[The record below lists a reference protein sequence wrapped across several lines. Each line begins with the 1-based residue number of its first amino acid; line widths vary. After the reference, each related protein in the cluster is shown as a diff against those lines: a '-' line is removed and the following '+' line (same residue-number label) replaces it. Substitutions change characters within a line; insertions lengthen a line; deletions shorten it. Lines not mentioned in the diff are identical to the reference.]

1 MGHSQKNPIS
11 QFLQVLLLMFM
22 YGIQGCLTLNE
33 EGLALLRFR
42 ARVETDP
49 YGVFDS
55 WSPDDHD
62 PCNWIGVRCMNGHVH
77 MLVLSDQSVKGVL
90 SSEIGSLVHLKS
102 LVLKGNDFFGE
113 IPREFGN
120 LKEIELLDLRENN
133 LGGAVPEELGRLFS
147 LKRLLLCGNKFQ
159 GNIPKEV
166 ERLSFLSELQ
176 FDENL
181 TLGGES
187 SSSCLNRKLSYCIWQ
202 SSSKPIYGV
211 DVLIP
216 PIKGTIS
223 HYLNTFPFSRF
234 WKVTGDA
241 DDDADDGCTDAECLT
256 MPKIVQKM
264 STSSNSARRR
274 LVEQSSNLAAD
285 PVDLGSLPSRIPSVL
300 ITRSSGS
307 FPAVPRANFGNSNA
321 LPMPPTPSQGG
332 SGSILPR
339 QDPATYP
346 MNWWK
351 FAVIIPGILIMTVII
366 IVMITLCRKQGVRTI
381 GPWKTGLSGQLQK
394 AFVTGV
400 PKLQRFELETACED
414 FSNIISTDEGCI
426 IYKGTLSSGVEIAV
440 NATAVSSFK
449 EWSSSAEKAYRRKV
463 AMLSRVNHK
472 NFVNLIGYCEEN
484 DPFTRMMVFEY
495 APNGQLFEHLHETK
509 DVEHPDW
516 TTRMRIVM
524 GIAYCLRYMHHDLK
538 PPVPHS
544 NLNSSSIYLTDDFAA
559 KVAETSFDA
568 QSPSRTNFNDDG
580 SESAELLSGDDVE
593 SNVYNFGIILLEII
607 TGRHP
612 YTEEQGPLIDWA
624 SEYLNGKRS
633 VLEMVDPTVK
643 LNKEE
648 EVEAIC
654 EVIRQ
659 CIHPEPMQRPTME
672 QVVSRLRQVI
682 QITPDQATPRLS
694 PLWWAELEI
703 LSVEAN

>member
-1 MGHSQKNPIS
+1 MGRRRKNPVL
-11 QFLQVLLLMFM
+11 QFLNLLLLMFM
-22 YGIQGCLTLNE
+22 YGIQGCLSINE

-77 MLVLSDQSVKGVL
+77 MLVLSDRSVKGVL
-90 SSEIGSLVHLKS
+90 ASEIGSLVHLKS
-102 LVLKGNDFFGE
+102 LVLNGNDFYGE
-113 IPREFGN
+113 IPREFGY
-120 LKEIELLDLRENN
+120 LKEIELLDLRGNN
-133 LGGAVPEELGRLFS
+133 LGGTVPEELGRLFS

-159 GNIPKEV
+159 GSIPKEV
-166 ERLSFLSELQ
+166 EQLSFLSELQ

-181 TLGGES
+181 TRGWDS
-187 SSSCLNRKLSYCIWQ
+187 SSGCLNRKLGYCIWQ
-202 SSSKPIYGV
+202 SSSKQIYGV
-211 DVLIP
+211 GALIQ
-216 PIKGTIS
+216 PIKGTVS
-223 HYLNTFPFSRF
+223 HYLNTLSFSWF
-234 WKVTGDA
+234 WKVSG
-241 DDDADDGCTDAECLT
+241 DADDGCTDTECLIV
-256 MPKIVQKM
+256 PKIVQKV
-264 STSSNSARRR
+264 STSSDSARRR
-274 LVEQSSNLAAD
+274 LVEQSSNLAAA

-307 FPAVPRANFGNSNA
+307 FPAVPHANIGKFNA
-321 LPMPPTPSQGG
+321 SAIPLSPSQGE

-339 QDPATYP
+339 QDPAGYP

-351 FAVIIPGILIMTVII
+351 FAVVIPGIVIMIVII
-366 IVMITLCRKQGVRTI
+366 IVMIILCRKQGVRTI

-400 PKLQRFELETACED
+400 PKLQRSELEIACED

-440 NATAVSSFK
+440 TATAVSSYK
-449 EWSSSAEKAYRRKV
+449 EWSASAEKAYRRKV

-472 NFVNLIGYCEEN
+472 NFVNLIGYCEER

-495 APNGQLFEHLHETK
+495 APNGQLFEHLHEIK
-509 DVEHPDW
+509 DAEHLDW

-524 GIAYCLRYMHHDLK
+524 GIAYCLRYMHHELK

-544 NLNSSSIYLTDDFAA
+544 NLNSSSICLTDDFAA

-568 QSPSRTNFNDDG
+568 QSPSRTNYNDDG

-593 SNVYNFGIILLEII
+593 ANVYNFGIILLEII
-607 TGRHP
+607 TGRHS
-612 YTEEQGPLIDWA
+612 YTEEQGPLTDWA

-643 LNKEE
+643 FNKQE

-672 QVVSRLRQVI
+672 QVASRLRQVI